1 MDMILAVFGNM
12 FSDGNTMLMALLI
25 FLAAGTLAF
34 SVMAALRVRGAVKK
48 RTSRILSEQERAS
61 QGRSLQGSSAKALTK
76 LIDYT
81 TKHYSETNQEHMKVL
96 RRRLVQAGIYD
107 PRGVAFFFIGRT
119 ALAIGVAAAIFI
131 FLPLMKPVG
140 GSMFWLLI
148 VAGGVAGYAGPSMYV
163 DRRISARTLQHRS
176 GFPDFMDLLVV
187 CADSGL
193 SLEASFER
201 VGREIGQGYPSLS
214 ANIHLTNLEIRAGR
228 GLKEALENFA
238 DRLALEE
245 ARAFATL
252 INQSIDLGSSI
263 TDAMRVY
270 SDDMRHKR
278 LSRAEEKAYALPAK
292 LAVPMMVCIFPVL
305 FVVILCPVIVR
316 MVTGTWCARPPRQT
330 RHGPARGL
338 PSRSSPSLA
347 RPVLSGRWPGRPIR
361 AWGGG
366 IRAGGGPERVMSI
379 RVARILIVGAAC
391 LTSACSTAPKLSDDT
406 TGAVQKDG
414 GVTGI
419 LS

>member
-1 MDMILAVFGNM
+1 MDMILTVFGNM
-12 FSDGNTMLMALLI
+12 FSDGNTMIMALLI

-34 SVMAALRVRGAVKK
+34 SVMAALRVRSAVKK
-48 RTSRILSEQERAS
+48 RTSRILSDQERAS
-61 QGRSLQGSSAKALTK
+61 QGRSLQDSSAKALTK
-76 LIDYT
+76 LLEYT
-81 TKHYSETNQEHMKVL
+81 TKHYSEMNQEHMKVL

-148 VAGGVAGYAGPSMYV
+148 VAGGVAGYVGPSMYV

-228 GLKEALENFA
+228 ALKEALENFA

-278 LSRAEEKAYALPAK
+278 LSRAEERAYALPAK

-305 FVVILCPVIVR
+305 FVVILLPVIVR
-316 MVTGTWCARPPRQT
+316 LHV
-330 RHGPARGL
+330 
-338 PSRSSPSLA
+338 
-347 RPVLSGRWPGRPIR
+347 
-361 AWGGG
+361 GGYF
-366 IRAGGGPERVMSI
+366 
-379 RVARILIVGAAC
+379 
-391 LTSACSTAPKLSDDT
+391 
-406 TGAVQKDG
+406 
-414 GVTGI
+414 
-419 LS
+419 

>member
-34 SVMAALRVRGAVKK
+34 SVMAALRVRSAVKK

-119 ALAIGVAAAIFI
+119 ALALGVAAAIFI
-131 FLPLMKPVG
+131 FLPLIKPVG

-148 VAGGVAGYAGPSMYV
+148 VAGGVAGYVGPSMYV

-228 GLKEALENFA
+228 ALKEALENFA

-305 FVVILCPVIVR
+305 FVVILLPVIVR
-316 MVTGTWCARPPRQT
+316 LHV
-330 RHGPARGL
+330 
-338 PSRSSPSLA
+338 
-347 RPVLSGRWPGRPIR
+347 
-361 AWGGG
+361 GGYF
-366 IRAGGGPERVMSI
+366 
-379 RVARILIVGAAC
+379 
-391 LTSACSTAPKLSDDT
+391 
-406 TGAVQKDG
+406 
-414 GVTGI
+414 
-419 LS
+419 